1 MACMVMVG
9 YAWIEVLII
18 IIIIIIIVINNNL
31 NYNAPVADIAVQRH
45 MTS

>member
-9 YAWIEVLII
+9 YAWIEVL
-18 IIIIIIIVINNNL
+18 IIIIIIVINNNL
-31 NYNAPVADIAVQRH
+31 NYNAPVADIAVQRR

>member
-9 YAWIEVLII
+9 YAWIEVLIV
-18 IIIIIIIVINNNL
+18 IIIIVINYNL
-31 NYNAPVADIAVQRH
+31 NYNAPVADIAVQRR